1 MYYIL
6 ECFSSPEGPKA
17 RIEYRDDDPFRFWN
31 AGEQLDSVP
40 ELPIRAR
47 VVTDRQTMLAEL
59 WDTPLPVMTKRL
71 HETLVAAGVT
81 NLDVY
86 PVILTDSRSGEEI
99 TDYVAFNIVGAIA
112 AADMQA
118 TRFAPGSTER
128 MISADID
135 SLTIDPAKTR
145 GALLFRL
152 AEAVNA
158 IVVHEKVKAAVE
170 AAGIDTLT
178 FMSPE
183 DWVG

>member
-6 ECFSSPEGPKA
+6 ECFSSSNGHKA

-31 AGEQLDSVP
+31 AGERLESVP
-40 ELPIRAR
+40 DLPIRAR
-47 VVTDRQTMLAEL
+47 VVTDKQSMLAEL
-59 WDTPLPVMTKRL
+59 WDTPLPLMTRRL
-71 HETLVAAGVT
+71 HDVLVAAGVT

-99 TDYVAFNIVGAIA
+99 TDYLAFNIIGAIA
-112 AADMQA
+112 AADLQA

-128 MISADID
+128 TISADID
-135 SLTIDPAKTR
+135 SLAIDPAKTR
-145 GALLFRL
+145 GALMFRL

-158 IVVHEKVKAAVE
+158 IIVHEQVKAAVE
-170 AAGIDTLT
+170 ASGIGTLT